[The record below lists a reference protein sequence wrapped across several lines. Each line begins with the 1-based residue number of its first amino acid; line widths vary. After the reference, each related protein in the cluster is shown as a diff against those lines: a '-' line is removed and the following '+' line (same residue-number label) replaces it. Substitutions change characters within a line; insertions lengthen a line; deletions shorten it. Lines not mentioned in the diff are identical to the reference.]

1 MAKVVLWGSLK
12 VLAGGETTC
21 EVEAATIREM
31 LDALTARHPKLAPV
45 LASGV
50 AVAID
55 GQIYRDDWFQP
66 IGPDSEVYVLPHMAG
81 G

>member
-1 MAKVVLWGSLK
+1 VVEVVLWGSLK
-12 VLAGGETTC
+12 AFADGETTC

-31 LDALTARHPKLAPV
+31 LDALAARHPKLAPV
-45 LASGV
+45 LARGV

-66 IGPDSEVYVLPHMAG
+66 IGPDSEVYVLPRLAG

>member
-1 MAKVVLWGSLK
+1 MVEVVLWGSLK
-12 VLAGGETTC
+12 ALAGGEATC
-21 EVEAATIREM
+21 EIEASTVREM
-31 LDALTARHPKLAPV
+31 LDALADQHPKLGPV
-45 LASGV
+45 LSHGV

-66 IGPDSEVYVLPHMAG
+66 IKPDSEVYVLPRMAG